1 MVVFQSK
8 LLVYQRVIG
17 IELGFAKQRKKQQCQ
32 LKMEETDFWNR
43 WLVGKSNQIAA
54 MLTKI
59 EKSPSKKKNVNHRE
73 SPFLALIILGTF
85 KVSKAHPFYH

>member
-59 EKSPSKKKNVNHRE
+59 EKSPSKKKRE
-73 SPFLALIILGTF
+73 S
-85 KVSKAHPFYH
+85 S